1 MSIYLCQ
8 NISVQNFQYMVVH
21 WEHAKASL
29 WYFLFLIVFP
39 PSSSKK
45 CTVLIKHN
53 CERKTKSKIGKNPWK
68 NLENGMEKM
77 DIYVLFL
84 ILEDFLLLTVQND
97 INCEFVIHSFYY
109 IEICYLSTHFD
120 DSFNY
125 EWMLNF
131 DKCFFACL
139 LGQCHFF
146 LVLLMW
152 WLICECWIILASM
165 E

>member
-1 MSIYLCQ
+1 MSSENSGSFVSSLPILMVF
-8 NISVQNFQYMVVH
+8 ISCLITT
-21 WEHAKASL
+21 AKKYHTML
-29 WYFLFLIVFP
+29 
-39 PSSSKK
+39 
-45 CTVLIKHN
+45 
-53 CERKTKSKIGKNPWK
+53 
-68 NLENGMEKM
+68 NGMEKM

-152 WLICECWIILASM
+152 
-165 E
+165 